1 MDLKEL
7 LTTATERGASD
18 IHIKV
23 GRQPILRING
33 ALLPMLEK
41 KRLTQEDTTAM
52 AFEIMNDYQKEKFKR
67 NNEIDLAH
75 SVPGLGR
82 FRVNVFKQRGT
93 VGLVFRVIPMRI
105 KTLDELH
112 LPKVLEKVSLEER
125 GLILCTGTTGSGK
138 STTLA
143 AMIDKINESRTVHVM
158 TIEDPIE
165 YLHRD
170 KKSLINQRE
179 LGSDTFSFSD
189 ALRAALRQDPDVI
202 LVGEMRDF
210 ATIETALAASE
221 TGHLVFS
228 TLHTMDAVETI
239 QRIIAFYPPHQQQQ
253 IRLQLAAVLKAV
265 VSQRLIPRIDDKGRV
280 PAVEI
285 MRSTSLIRD
294 HIIDPIK
301 TASIKDA
308 IEQGVSQYGM
318 QTFDQS
324 LRMLV
329 KNGLVTYQEA
339 LRSCSNPDDFALKF
353 KGIQTVADIALESM
367 EDSASEDQT
376 SQKPAI
382 GSAHFDDPKS
392 LRDDTSFDFS
402 NQFDNN

>member
-1 MDLKEL
+1 MDLHEL
-7 LTTATERGASD
+7 RRIATERGASD

-23 GRQPILRING
+23 GRQPVLRVNG
-33 ALLPMLEK
+33 ELIPMLEK
-41 KRLTQEDTTAM
+41 KRLMQEDTTGM
-52 AFEIMNDYQKEKFKR
+52 AFDIMNDYQKEKFKR
-67 NNEIDLAH
+67 NNEIDLAY

-82 FRVNVFKQRGT
+82 FRVNIFRQRGT

-105 KTLDELH
+105 RNIQELH
-112 LPKVLEKVSLEER
+112 LPKILDKISMEER

-143 AMIDKINESRTVHVM
+143 AMIDLINQNRTVHVM

-210 ATIETALAASE
+210 ATIETALAAAE
-221 TGHLVFS
+221 TGHLVYS
-228 TLHTMDAVETI
+228 TLHTMDSIETI

-253 IRLQLAAVLKAV
+253 IRLQLASVLKAV
-265 VSQRLIPRIDDKGRV
+265 ISQRLIPRADEKGRV
-280 PAVEI
+280 PAVEVL
-285 MRSTSLIRD
+285 RATALIRD
-294 HIIDPIK
+294 CIIDPLK
-301 TASIKDA
+301 TSSIKDA

-318 QTFDQS
+318 QSFDQS

-339 LRSCSNPDDFALKF
+339 IRRCSNPDDFALKF
-353 KGIQTVADIALESM
+353 KGITTTSDMAM
-367 EDSASEDQT
+367 EDMEAVLQDDSPLSRPARSSDSDEDD
-376 SQKPAI
+376 KPE
-382 GSAHFDDPKS
+382 
-392 LRDDTSFDFS
+392 FDFS
-402 NQFDNN
+402 NQFDTIE

>member
-1 MDLKEL
+1 MELKEL
-7 LTTATERGASD
+7 LRVTVERGASD
-18 IHIKV
+18 LHLKV
-23 GRQPILRING
+23 GRQPVLRLNG
-33 ALLPMLEK
+33 VLIPMLEK
-41 KRLTQEDTTAM
+41 KRLMQEETTAI

-82 FRVNVFKQRGT
+82 FRVNIFRQRGT
-93 VGLVFRVIPMRI
+93 VGLVFRVIPMRVRTI
-105 KTLDELH
+105 EELN
-112 LPKVLEKVSLEER
+112 LPKTIVDVALEER

-143 AMIDKINESRTVHVM
+143 SMIDTINEQRTVHIM

-179 LGSDTFSFSD
+179 LGTDTFSFSD

-210 ATIETALAASE
+210 ATIETALAAAE

-228 TLHTMDAVETI
+228 TLHTTDTVETI

-253 IRLQLAAVLKAV
+253 IRLQLASVLKGLI
-265 VSQRLIPRIDDKGRV
+265 SQRLIPRSDQKGRV
-280 PAVEI
+280 PAAEI
-285 MRSTSLIRD
+285 MRSTALIRD
-294 HIIDPIK
+294 CIIDPHK
-301 TASIKDA
+301 TVAIKDA

-318 QTFDQS
+318 QSFDQS
-324 LRMLV
+324 LRFLV
-329 KNGLVTYQEA
+329 KSGLVTYQEA
-339 LRSCSNPDDFALKF
+339 LRRCSNPDDFALKF
-353 KGIQTVADIALESM
+353 KGITSTADMALDDM
-367 EDSASEDQT
+367 EDVLSETTSIPDQR
-376 SQKPAI
+376 SKRMRK
-382 GSAHFDDPKS
+382 DKS
-392 LRDDTSFDFS
+392 KDDTPDFDFT
-402 NQFDNN
+402 NQFDPIS

>member
-1 MDLKEL
+1 MDLREL
-7 LTTATERGASD
+7 LKSATARGASD
-18 IHIKV
+18 VHIKV
-23 GRQPILRING
+23 GRQPVLRING
-33 ALLPMLEK
+33 ALVPMLEK
-41 KRLTQEDTTAM
+41 KRLMQEETTGL

-67 NNEIDLAH
+67 NNEIDLAY

-82 FRVNVFKQRGT
+82 FRVNIFRQRGT
-93 VGLVFRVIPMRI
+93 VGMVLRVIPMRI
-105 KTLDELH
+105 RTLDELH
-112 LPKVLEKVSLEER
+112 LPKVMHEIAKEER

-138 STTLA
+138 STSLA
-143 AMIDKINESRTVHVM
+143 AIIDKINETRTVHVM

-170 KKSLINQRE
+170 KKGLINQRE

-210 ATIETALAASE
+210 ATIETALAAAE

-228 TLHTMDAVETI
+228 TLHTMDTVETI

-253 IRLQLAAVLKAV
+253 IRLQLASVLKAV
-265 VSQRLIPRIDDKGRV
+265 ISQRLVPRADGKGRV

-285 MRSTSLIRD
+285 MRSTALIRD
-294 HIIDPIK
+294 YIIDPLR
-301 TASIKDA
+301 TVGIKDA

-318 QTFDQS
+318 QSFDQS

-329 KNGLVTYQEA
+329 RAGSVTYQEA
-339 LRSCSNPDDFALKF
+339 LRRCSNPDDFALKF
-353 KGIQTVADIALESM
+353 KGITTTADMSM
-367 EDSASEDQT
+367 DDMEQSISEGTNFPHHRKNQ
-376 SQKPAI
+376 
-382 GSAHFDDPKS
+382 DDDH
-392 LRDDTSFDFS
+392 LDFDFS
-402 NQFDNN
+402 NQF

>member
-1 MDLKEL
+1 MELKEL
-7 LTTATERGASD
+7 LRISTERGASD

-23 GRQPILRING
+23 GRQPVLRING
-33 ALLPMLEK
+33 ALVPMLEK
-41 KRLTQEDTTAM
+41 KRLMQEEITAI

-67 NNEIDLAH
+67 NNEIDLAY

-82 FRVNVFKQRGT
+82 FRVNVFRQRGT
-93 VGLVFRVIPMRI
+93 IGMVFRFIPMRI

-112 LPKVLEKVSLEER
+112 LPKILQKIALEER

-143 AMIDKINESRTVHVM
+143 AMIDYINEHRTSHIM

-170 KKSLINQRE
+170 KKAIINQRE

-189 ALRAALRQDPDVI
+189 ALRSALRQDPDVI

-210 ATIETALAASE
+210 ATIETALAAAE
-221 TGHLVFS
+221 TGHVVFS

-239 QRIIAFYPPHQQQQ
+239 QRIIAFYPPYQQQQ
-253 IRLQLAAVLKAV
+253 IRLQLASVLKAV
-265 VSQRLIPRIDDKGRV
+265 ISQRLVPRADDKGRV

-285 MRSTSLIRD
+285 MRSTALIRD
-294 HIIDPIK
+294 CLIDPLK
-301 TASIKDA
+301 TVSIHDA
-308 IEQGVSQYGM
+308 IEQGVSQYRM
-318 QTFDQS
+318 QSFDQS

-329 KNGLVTYQEA
+329 KSGLITYQEA
-339 LRSCSNPDDFALKF
+339 LRRCSNPDDFALKF
-353 KGIQTVADIALESM
+353 KGITTTSDMALEDM
-367 EDSASEDQT
+367 EGV
-376 SQKPAI
+376 I
-382 GSAHFDDPKS
+382 GSTLDD
-392 LRDDTSFDFS
+392 DIETSELGSDSSDFDFT
-402 NQFDNN
+402 NQFST

>member
-1 MDLKEL
+1 MEIKEL
-7 LTTATERGASD
+7 LRVTVERGGSD
-18 IHIKV
+18 LHLKV
-23 GRQPILRING
+23 GRQPVMRLNG
-33 ALLPMLEK
+33 VLVPMLEK
-41 KRLTQEDTTAM
+41 KRLMQEETTSI

-67 NNEIDLAH
+67 NNEIDLAY

-82 FRVNVFKQRGT
+82 FRVNIFRQRGT
-93 VGLVFRVIPMRI
+93 VGVVFRVIPMRI
-105 KTLDELH
+105 RTIEELH
-112 LPKVLEKVSLEER
+112 LPKTLINMALEER

-143 AMIDKINESRTVHVM
+143 SMIDTINERRTVHIM

-179 LGSDTFSFSD
+179 LGTDTFSFSD

-210 ATIETALAASE
+210 ATIETALAAAE

-228 TLHTMDAVETI
+228 TLHTTDTIETI

-253 IRLQLAAVLKAV
+253 IRLQLASVLKGII
-265 VSQRLIPRIDDKGRV
+265 SQRLIPQADEKGRV

-285 MRSTSLIRD
+285 MRSTALIRD
-294 HIIDPIK
+294 CIIDPLK
-301 TASIKDA
+301 TGSIRDS

-318 QTFDQS
+318 QSFDQS
-324 LRMLV
+324 LRFLV
-329 KNGLVTYQEA
+329 KSGLVNYQEA
-339 LRSCSNPDDFALKF
+339 LRRCSNPDDFALKF
-353 KGIQTVADIALESM
+353 KGITTTADMALDDMEQMISES
-367 EDSASEDQT
+367 SNIHRKVSKRSEQD
-376 SQKPAI
+376 KPEA
-382 GSAHFDDPKS
+382 DNP
-392 LRDDTSFDFS
+392 DFEFT
-402 NQFDNN
+402 NQFDVN

>member
-7 LTTATERGASD
+7 LKSGTERGASD

-23 GRQPILRING
+23 GRQPVLRING
-33 ALLPMLEK
+33 ELVPMLEK
-41 KRLTQEDTTAM
+41 KRLMQEETTEIS
-52 AFEIMNDYQKEKFKR
+52 FEIMNDYQKEKFKR
-67 NNEIDLAH
+67 NNEIDLAY

-82 FRVNVFKQRGT
+82 FRVNIFRQRGT
-93 VGLVFRVIPMRI
+93 VGMVFRIIPMRI
-105 KTLDELH
+105 RTLEELH
-112 LPKVLEKVSLEER
+112 LPRVLEKISLEER

-143 AMIDKINESRTVHVM
+143 SMIDKINEVRNVHIM

-189 ALRAALRQDPDVI
+189 ALRSALRQDPDVI

-210 ATIETALAASE
+210 ATIETALAAAE

-228 TLHTMDAVETI
+228 TLHTMDSIETI

-253 IRLQLAAVLKAV
+253 IRLQLSSVLKAV
-265 VSQRLIPRIDDKGRV
+265 ISQRLIARADEKGQV

-285 MRSTSLIRD
+285 LRSTSLIRD
-294 HIIDPIK
+294 CITDQVR
-301 TASIKDA
+301 TASIRDA

-318 QTFDQS
+318 QSFDQS

-329 KNGLVTYQEA
+329 KSGLVTYQEA
-339 LRSCSNPDDFALKF
+339 LRRSSNPDDFALKF
-353 KGIQTVADIALESM
+353 KGIQTTADMAMESM
-367 EDSASEDQT
+367 EEVLEEGSNIPYRSKT
-376 SQKPAI
+376 STVAKPETE
-382 GSAHFDDPKS
+382 SSSDFDISRGFEPID
-392 LRDDTSFDFS
+392 
-402 NQFDNN
+402 

>member
-1 MDLKEL
+1 MDLQDL
-7 LTTATERGASD
+7 LRNAIERGASD

-23 GRQPILRING
+23 GRQPVLRLNG
-33 ALLPMLEK
+33 LLIPMLEK
-41 KRLTQEDTTAM
+41 KRLMQEDTTAL

-67 NNEIDLAH
+67 NNEIDLAY
-75 SVPGLGR
+75 SMPGLGR
-82 FRVNVFKQRGT
+82 FRVNIFRQRGT

-105 KTLDELH
+105 KTLEELH
-112 LPKVLEKVSLEER
+112 LPHTIGKISLEER

-143 AMIDKINESRTVHVM
+143 AMIDTINQNRNVHIM

-210 ATIETALAASE
+210 ATIETALAAAE

-228 TLHTMDAVETI
+228 TLHTMDTVETI

-253 IRLQLAAVLKAV
+253 IRLQLSSVLKGV
-265 VSQRLIPRIDDKGRV
+265 ISQRLVVRADEKGRV

-285 MRSTSLIRD
+285 LRSTALIRD
-294 HIIDPIK
+294 AISDPKK
-301 TASIKDA
+301 TFGIKDA

-318 QTFDQS
+318 QSFDQS
-324 LRMLV
+324 LRSLV

-339 LRSCSNPDDFALKF
+339 LRRCSNPDDFALKF
-353 KGIQTVADIALESM
+353 KGIQSTSDLAM
-367 EDSASEDQT
+367 EEMEEGIDTGPGFSSKRSSSNEDGN
-376 SQKPAI
+376 S
-382 GSAHFDDPKS
+382 D
-392 LRDDTSFDFS
+392 FDFS
-402 NQFDNN
+402 NQFDTIQ

>member
-1 MDLKEL
+1 MELKEL
-7 LTTATERGASD
+7 LRIATERGTSD

-23 GRQPILRING
+23 GRQPVLRING
-33 ALLPMLEK
+33 TLIPMLEK
-41 KRLTQEDTTAM
+41 KRLMQEEITAI

-67 NNEIDLAH
+67 NNEIDLAY

-82 FRVNVFKQRGT
+82 FRVNIFRQRGT
-93 VGLVFRVIPMRI
+93 IGMVFRFIPMRI

-112 LPKVLEKVSLEER
+112 LPKILQKIAMEER
-125 GLILCTGTTGSGK
+125 GLVVCTGTTGSGK

-143 AMIDKINESRTVHVM
+143 AMIDYINENRTSHIM

-170 KKSLINQRE
+170 KKAIINQRE

-210 ATIETALAASE
+210 ATIETALAAAE
-221 TGHLVFS
+221 TGHVVFS
-228 TLHTMDAVETI
+228 TLHTTDATETI

-253 IRLQLAAVLKAV
+253 IRLQLAAVIKAV
-265 VSQRLIPRIDDKGRV
+265 ISQRLIPRSDDKGRV

-285 MRSTSLIRD
+285 LRSTSLIRD
-294 HIIDPIK
+294 YITDPVK
-301 TASIKDA
+301 TVSIKDA
-308 IEQGVSQYGM
+308 IEQGVSQYRM
-318 QTFDQS
+318 QSFDQS

-329 KNGLVTYQEA
+329 KSGLITYQEA
-339 LRSCSNPDDFALKF
+339 IRRCSNPDDFALKF
-353 KGIQTVADIALESM
+353 KGITTTSDLAM
-367 EDSASEDQT
+367 EDMEGV
-376 SQKPAI
+376 I
-382 GSAHFDDPKS
+382 GSSLDDD
-392 LRDDTSFDFS
+392 LDDADDLGDDSSDFDFS
-402 NQFDNN
+402 NQFGA